1 MPTDRHIT
9 DLENLKVESA
19 DSFADVNDLLYR
31 LGCTD
36 GLPIVPPTVERV
48 GRMLDGRDPGRVV
61 AVIPPLRGQATLR
74 KLAIC
79 AVMAG
84 CLPDYFPIL
93 VAATEAVVEPQF
105 NLFGIQTTTGTA
117 TPLLIINGP
126 IVEQCGLNAGAN
138 ALGPGVRSNAT
149 IGRAF
154 RFILQNIGGA
164 IPDYTDKATMGQPGK
179 YTFCFAENE
188 AANPWQPLNVW
199 RGWQSQQST
208 VTVIGAAGTLE
219 VVDSTSVD
227 ADGVLTTMAH
237 SMTIA
242 GSLGGSNTLGGGEP
256 LVLLAPEHAAII
268 AREYSRP
275 QAQEV
280 LYALARFPFNQ
291 LPPEK
296 QAAIGHQ
303 QDDLC
308 VAAQAADIMLV
319 VVGGVGAKST
329 YVPTW
334 GGTTK
339 AVTRAIEDV

>member
-1 MPTDRHIT
+1 MSADRQMT
-9 DLENLKVESA
+9 DLENLKIGAA
-19 DSFADVNDLLYR
+19 DTFEDVNALMYR

-48 GRMLDGRDPGRVV
+48 VRMLDGRDPARVV

-93 VAATEAVVEPQF
+93 VAATEAAVEPQF
-105 NLFGIQTTTGTA
+105 NLLGIQTTTGTA
-117 TPLLIINGP
+117 APLLMINGP
-126 IVEQCGLNAGAN
+126 IVARCGLNAGAN

-154 RFILQNIGGA
+154 RLMLQNIGGA
-164 IPDYTDKATMGQPGK
+164 IPNYTDKATMGQPGK

-188 AANPWQPLNVW
+188 AANPWQPLHVW
-199 RGWQSQQST
+199 RGWQSTQST
-208 VTVIGAAGTLE
+208 VTVMAAAGTLE
-219 VVDSTSVD
+219 VVDSTSIK
-227 ADGVLTTMAH
+227 ADSVLTTLAH

-242 GSLGGSNTLGGGEP
+242 GSLGGGHTLGSGEP

-268 AREYSRP
+268 AREYSRQ

-280 LYALARFPFNQ
+280 LFDLARFPFHQ
-291 LPPEK
+291 LTPEK
-296 QAAIGHQ
+296 QAAVGQ
-303 QDDLC
+303 MQDDPG
-308 VAAQAADIMLV
+308 VATRAADIMLV

-334 GGTTK
+334 SGSTK
-339 AVTRAIEDV
+339 AVTRTIAEI

>member
-1 MPTDRHIT
+1 MSTERPITNLEHLKIESTDRF
-9 DLENLKVESA
+9 E
-19 DSFADVNDLLYR
+19 DVNELMYR

-36 GLPIVPPTVERV
+36 GLPIVPPTIERV

-61 AVIPPLRGQATLR
+61 AVLPPLCGQATLR

-93 VAATEAVVEPQF
+93 VAATEAVVEPRF

-126 IVEQCGLNAGAN
+126 IIERCNLNAGAN

-154 RFILQNIGGA
+154 RLILQNIGGA

-188 AANPWQPLNVW
+188 AANPWQPLHVS
-199 RGWQSQQST
+199 RGWQSEEST
-208 VTVIGAAGTLE
+208 VTVVGAAGTLE

-227 ADGVLTTMAH
+227 ANGVLTTIAH

-242 GSLGGSNTLGGGEP
+242 GSLGKGNMPGGGEP

-268 AREYSRP
+268 AREYSRQQS
-275 QAQEV
+275 QAM
-280 LYALARFPFNQ
+280 LFTLARFPFNR
-291 LPPEK
+291 LPTKK
-296 QAAIGHQ
+296 QAAIGHEQ
-303 QDDLC
+303 AEPC
-308 VAAQAADIMLV
+308 VALQATDIMLV

-329 YVPTW
+329 FIPTW
-334 GGTTK
+334 GGATK
-339 AVTRAIEDV
+339 AVTRSIEI